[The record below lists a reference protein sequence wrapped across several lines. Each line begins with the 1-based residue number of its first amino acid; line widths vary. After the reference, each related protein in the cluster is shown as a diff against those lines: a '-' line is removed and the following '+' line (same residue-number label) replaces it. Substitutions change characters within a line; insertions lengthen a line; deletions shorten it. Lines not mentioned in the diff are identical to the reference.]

1 MRSLSALAVV
11 GVWIVQTPSALA
23 QVHQGYGFRNPY
35 AEYGTPYATYGEAYR
50 NYGAAYPNFDAA
62 YPNYGTAYGSYGVRS
77 SAATAN
83 SGAQQSYPRQH
94 YGNGYRY
101 SQYRAENGDYRK
113 DDNEDSRSQP
123 IAVRGRSHG
132 RHGYTRG
139 YYRPSPYR

>member
-1 MRSLSALAVV
+1 VRPLIALALV
-11 GVWIVQTPSALA
+11 GVWTVQIPPTLA
-23 QVHQGYGFRNPY
+23 QVNQGYGFRNPY

-50 NYGAAYPNFDAA
+50 NYGAAFPNFDAA
-62 YPNYGTAYGSYGVRS
+62 YTNYGTAYGSHGVRS
-77 SAATAN
+77 GAVTAN
-83 SGAQQSYPRQH
+83 AGAQQPYARQD

-101 SQYRAENGDYRK
+101 SAYRAENGDYRN

-123 IAVRGRSHG
+123 SAVRGRSHG